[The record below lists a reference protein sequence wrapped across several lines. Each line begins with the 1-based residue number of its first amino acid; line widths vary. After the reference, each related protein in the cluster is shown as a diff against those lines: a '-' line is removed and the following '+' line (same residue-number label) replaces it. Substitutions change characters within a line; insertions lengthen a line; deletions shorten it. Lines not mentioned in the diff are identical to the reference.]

1 MSNLSS
7 VTAADIVLVE
17 DLTLDEA
24 RAPVAEMRG
33 RQLALLLEQA
43 DQAPLTE
50 APAPPPPPSPPPPVW
65 RAEDAPPDWPFVGLP
80 PGVFKAIIADPP
92 WTFRAYSDK
101 GLKKSPQM
109 HYACMNLDAIKA
121 LPVADLAHPDG
132 CALALWATAPML
144 EQAIE
149 VMRAWGFTYK
159 TMGAWAKRSKTG
171 EKWAFGTG
179 HILRSAAEPWLI
191 GTIGRPPV
199 LARDERNL
207 IVAPVREHSRK
218 PDTLHSK
225 MARLYGGPAAEL
237 FARETRAGWSAWGNE
252 ATRFDAIA
260 AADVRKD
267 QIMEVA
273 TR

>member
-17 DLTLDEA
+17 NLTLDAA

-50 APAPPPPPSPPPPVW
+50 APAPPPPPPSPPPPVW
-65 RAEDAPPDWPFVGLP
+65 RAEDAPPDWPFAGLP
-80 PGVFKAIIADPP
+80 PRSFKAIIADPP

-144 EQAIE
+144 PQAIE
-149 VMRAWGFTYK
+149 VMQAWGFTYK
-159 TMGAWAKRSKTG
+159 TVGAWAKQSKTG

-179 HILRSAAEPWLI
+179 HILRSAAEYWLI
-191 GTIGRPPV
+191 GTIGRPRV
-199 LARDERNL
+199 LARDVRNL

-218 PDTLHSK
+218 PGDLRGK
-225 MARLYGGPAAEL
+225 MERLYGGPGCEL
-237 FARETRAGWSAWGNE
+237 FAREGRAGWAVWGNE
-252 ATRFDAIA
+252 TGRFPPRPPVHVQKNLIE
-260 AADVRKD
+260 DV
-267 QIMEVA
+267 V
-273 TR
+273 T